1 MESDLDITN
10 YSLEDL
16 LDLFQLPVNFN
27 ESQLKRAKRCVLQIH
42 PDKSNLPHEYF
53 LFYSKAYKMIYSIW
67 EFRKQGTSEGSS
79 TEYETLLNE
88 NKNKALLDKFFEANE
103 DLATNN
109 KKFNDWFNSEFDNQ
123 MQKENDGYGEWLQQ
137 KEEKEEKEEVTFEN
151 FHKRKA
157 ETRALV
163 VCGKEIDEPSSS
175 DGNKS
180 FSFVQ
185 ENQYNSSLYSSL
197 PYQDLKQ
204 AYTETIIPVTEEE
217 DFNKVRKFQNVNEL
231 MTHRTKQ
238 DTTPLS
244 EQHAKLFLQQKSK
257 QTEEISTQVAYD
269 LNKKTEMAY
278 DKNKVFWSKI
288 QALK

>member
-27 ESQLKRAKRCVLQIH
+27 ESQLKRAKRCVLQTH

-67 EFRKQGTSEGSS
+67 EFRKQGSSEGS
-79 TEYETLLNE
+79 TEYESLKNE

-103 DLATNN
+103 HLATNN
-109 KKFNDWFNSEFDNQ
+109 KKFNEWFNTEFDNQ
-123 MQKENDGYGEWLQQ
+123 MQKDNDGYGEWLR
-137 KEEKEEKEEVTFEN
+137 KEEPDEKEEVTFDN
-151 FHKRKA
+151 FHKKKA

-163 VCGKEIDEPSSS
+163 VAQKEIHEPFSS

-185 ENQYNSSLYSSL
+185 DSQYNSSLYSAL

-217 DFNKVRKFQNVNEL
+217 DFNKIQKFQNVNEL
-231 MTHRTKQ
+231 MTYRTKQ

-269 LNKKTEMAY
+269 LNKRTEMAY
-278 DKNKVFWSKI
+278 DKNKVFWSKM
-288 QALK
+288 QSLN